1 MEEHVKPKTPKS
13 EKLKPTAPS
22 KQELSSLP
30 IPATR
35 EDLLKRIAERG
46 FEVGYAAN
54 LNFATHDIADK
65 VPVVI
70 SFVSMA
76 VGILA
81 LVSPVF
87 QLTGVAVCLT
97 LLGILTLYI
106 EKYPA
111 HEYGERGKHTLALLY
126 ALEALYYKV
135 KEKGPAA
142 DLSDDV
148 TKLREIEDKFVD
160 STCPRQILFATWY
173 AYFKFFA
180 EKDYDWIDEQLH
192 FRFWRDKV
200 PATLKVLLVLAAVV
214 LTISAIVNW
223 PVWTAWF
230 R

>member
-1 MEEHVKPKTPKS
+1 MEKTKAPRGAKPLPTPI
-13 EKLKPTAPS
+13 S
-22 KQELSSLP
+22 KQELESLP
-30 IPATR
+30 IPKTR

-111 HEYGERGKHTLALLY
+111 HEYGERGKHTLSMLY

>member
-1 MEEHVKPKTPKS
+1 MEKTKAPRGAKPLPTPI
-13 EKLKPTAPS
+13 S
-22 KQELSSLP
+22 KHELESLP
-30 IPATR
+30 IPKTR

-111 HEYGERGKHTLALLY
+111 HEYGERGKHTLSMLY

-135 KEKGPAA
+135 KEKGPSA

>member
-1 MEEHVKPKTPKS
+1 MEKTKAPRGAKPQPTPI
-13 EKLKPTAPS
+13 S
-22 KQELSSLP
+22 KQELESLP
-30 IPATR
+30 IPKTR

-81 LVSPVF
+81 FVSPVF

-111 HEYGERGKHTLALLY
+111 HEYGERGKHTLSMLY

-148 TKLREIEDKFVD
+148 TKLREMEDKFVD

-200 PATLKVLLVLAAVV
+200 PATLKVLLVLAAVA

>member
-1 MEEHVKPKTPKS
+1 METPIVSPK
-13 EKLKPTAPS
+13 
-22 KQELSSLP
+22 QQ
-30 IPATR
+30 
-35 EDLLKRIAERG
+35 DLLKRIAQRG

-81 LVSPVF
+81 LVAPVF

-111 HEYGERGKHTLALLY
+111 HEYGERGKRTMDMLHK
-126 ALEALYYKV
+126 LEALYYEV
-135 KEKGPAA
+135 KEKDPAA
-142 DLSDDV
+142 DFSRVERDF
-148 TKLREIEDKFVD
+148 REIEKEFIA

-200 PATLKVLLVLAAVV
+200 PATLKVLLVLALVAFV
-214 LTISAIVNW
+214 ISAIVNW

>member
-1 MEEHVKPKTPKS
+1 MEEHVKPKTPKG
-13 EKLKPTAPS
+13 EKLQPTAPS

-81 LVSPVF
+81 LVAPVF

-111 HEYGERGKHTLALLY
+111 HEYGERGKRTLALLY

-135 KEKGPAA
+135 KEKGPSADVSKDVA
-142 DLSDDV
+142 DLR
-148 TKLREIEDKFVD
+148 KIEDKFVD

-200 PATLKVLLVLAAVV
+200 PATLKVLLVLAAVA

>member
-1 MEEHVKPKTPKS
+1 MKETNAPRGEKPNAKPITKQ
-13 EKLKPTAPS
+13 KLD
-22 KQELSSLP
+22 SLP

-76 VGILA
+76 IGILA
-81 LVSPVF
+81 LVAPVF

-97 LLGILTLYI
+97 LLGILTLYV

-111 HEYGERGKHTLALLY
+111 HEYGERGKHTLSMLY

-135 KEKGPAA
+135 KEKGPSA
-142 DLSDDV
+142 DLLGDV
-148 TKLREIEDKFVD
+148 KELRGIEDQFVD
-160 STCPRQILFATWY
+160 STCPRQEIGRA
-173 AYFKFFA
+173 
-180 EKDYDWIDEQLH
+180 H
-192 FRFWRDKV
+192 V
-200 PATLKVLLVLAAVV
+200 
-214 LTISAIVNW
+214 
-223 PVWTAWF
+223 
-230 R
+230 

>member
-1 MEEHVKPKTPKS
+1 MEKTKAPRGAKPLPTPI
-13 EKLKPTAPS
+13 S
-22 KQELSSLP
+22 KHELESLP
-30 IPATR
+30 IPKTR

-81 LVSPVF
+81 FVSPVF

-142 DLSDDV
+142 DVSKDV
-148 TKLREIEDKFVD
+148 ADLRKIEDKFVD

-200 PATLKVLLVLAAVV
+200 PATLRVLLILAAVA

>member
-1 MEEHVKPKTPKS
+1 MKETNAPRGEKPNAKPITKQ
-13 EKLKPTAPS
+13 KLD
-22 KQELSSLP
+22 SLP

-81 LVSPVF
+81 LVAPVF

-97 LLGILTLYI
+97 LLGILTLYV

-111 HEYGERGKHTLALLY
+111 HEYGERGKHTLSMLY

-135 KEKGPAA
+135 KEKGPSA
-142 DLSDDV
+142 DLLGDV
-148 TKLREIEDKFVD
+148 KELRGIEDQFVD
-160 STCPRQILFATWY
+160 STCPRQVLFATWY

-200 PATLKVLLVLAAVV
+200 PATLKILLIVAVV
-214 LTISAIVNW
+214 ALVVSAVVNW
-223 PVWTAWF
+223 KVWVGWF
-230 R
+230 C

>member
-1 MEEHVKPKTPKS
+1 METPIVSPK
-13 EKLKPTAPS
+13 
-22 KQELSSLP
+22 QQN
-30 IPATR
+30 
-35 EDLLKRIAERG
+35 LLKRIAQRG

-81 LVSPVF
+81 LVAPVF

-111 HEYGERGKHTLALLY
+111 HEYGERGKRTMDMLHD
-126 ALEALYYKV
+126 LETLYYKV
-135 KEKGPAA
+135 KNNA
-142 DLSDDV
+142 DPNATFREEEDELS
-148 TKLREIEDKFVD
+148 TLTIEFIA
-160 STCPRQILFATWY
+160 STNPRQILFATWY

-200 PATLKVLLVLAAVV
+200 PATLKVLLVLALVAFV
-214 LTISAIVNW
+214 ISAIVNW

>member
-1 MEEHVKPKTPKS
+1 MEKTKAPRGAKPLLTPI
-13 EKLKPTAPS
+13 S
-22 KQELSSLP
+22 KQELESLP
-30 IPATR
+30 IPKTR

-81 LVSPVF
+81 FVSPVF

-148 TKLREIEDKFVD
+148 TKLREMEDKFVD

-192 FRFWRDKV
+192 FRFWRDKI
-200 PATLKVLLVLAAVV
+200 PANLRILLVLVAVALV
-214 LTISAIVNW
+214 ISAIVNW

>member
-1 MEEHVKPKTPKS
+1 MKKDETISQPKS
-13 EKLKPTAPS
+13 SP
-22 KQELSSLP
+22 
-30 IPATR
+30 R

-76 VGILA
+76 IGILA
-81 LVSPVF
+81 LVAPVF

-97 LLGILTLYI
+97 LLGILTLYV

-111 HEYGERGKHTLALLY
+111 HEYGERGKRTISLLND
-126 ALEALYYKV
+126 LETLYYRV
-135 KEKGPAA
+135 KEK
-142 DLSDDV
+142 DDQAGDFSEEEGE
-148 TKLREIEDKFVD
+148 LQEIMDAFTI
-160 STCPRQILFATWY
+160 STCPRQVLFATWY

-200 PATLKVLLVLAAVV
+200 PATLKILLIVALVVFVISAVV
-214 LTISAIVNW
+214 NW
-223 PVWTAWF
+223 KVWTGWF
-230 R
+230 S

>member
-1 MEEHVKPKTPKS
+1 METVNAS
-13 EKLKPTAPS
+13 S
-22 KQELSSLP
+22 KQQ
-30 IPATR
+30 
-35 EDLLKRIAERG
+35 DLLKRIAERG

-81 LVSPVF
+81 LVAPVF
-87 QLTGVAVCLT
+87 QLTSVAVCLT
-97 LLGILTLYI
+97 LLGILTLYV

-111 HEYGERGKHTLALLY
+111 HEYGERGKRTLDMLH
-126 ALEALYYKV
+126 ALEALYYEV
-135 KEKGPAA
+135 KENEDPAA
-142 DLSDDV
+142 DFSEEEMRFQ
-148 TKLREIEDKFVD
+148 KIEKEFVE
-160 STCPRQILFATWY
+160 STCPRQVLFATWY

-192 FRFWRDKV
+192 FSFWRDKV
-200 PATLKVLLVLAAVV
+200 PATLRVLLVLVAVALV
-214 LTISAIVNW
+214 ISAIINW
-223 PVWTAWF
+223 PVWTSWF

>member
-1 MEEHVKPKTPKS
+1 MEKTKAPRGVKPLPTPI
-13 EKLKPTAPS
+13 S
-22 KQELSSLP
+22 KHELESLP

-81 LVSPVF
+81 LVAPVF

-111 HEYGERGKHTLALLY
+111 HEYGERGKRTMDMLHD
-126 ALEALYYKV
+126 LETLYYKV
-135 KEKGPAA
+135 KNNA
-142 DLSDDV
+142 DPNATFREEEDELS
-148 TKLREIEDKFVD
+148 TLTIEFIA
-160 STCPRQILFATWY
+160 TTNPRQILFATWY
-173 AYFKFFA
+173 ANFKFFA

-192 FRFWRDKV
+192 FSFWRDKV
-200 PATLKVLLVLAAVV
+200 PANLRILLILAAIAFV
-214 LTISAIVNW
+214 ISAIVNW

>member
-1 MEEHVKPKTPKS
+1 MEKTKAPRGAKPLPTPI
-13 EKLKPTAPS
+13 S
-22 KQELSSLP
+22 KQELESLP

-35 EDLLKRIAERG
+35 EDLLKRIAQRG

-81 LVSPVF
+81 LVAPVF

-111 HEYGERGKHTLALLY
+111 HEYGERGKRTMDMLHD
-126 ALEALYYKV
+126 LETLYYKV
-135 KEKGPAA
+135 KNNA
-142 DLSDDV
+142 DPNATFREEEDELS
-148 TKLREIEDKFVD
+148 TLTIEFIA
-160 STCPRQILFATWY
+160 STNPRQILFATWY
-173 AYFKFFA
+173 ANFKFFA

-200 PATLKVLLVLAAVV
+200 PATLKVLLCLVLIALAVLAVGK
-214 LTISAIVNW
+214 W
-223 PVWTAWF
+223 PGWF
-230 R
+230 D

>member
-1 MEEHVKPKTPKS
+1 MEKAKAPRGAKPLPTPI
-13 EKLKPTAPS
+13 S
-22 KQELSSLP
+22 KHELESLP

-81 LVSPVF
+81 LVAPVF

-111 HEYGERGKHTLALLY
+111 HEYGERGKHTLAMLY

>member
-1 MEEHVKPKTPKS
+1 METPIVSPK
-13 EKLKPTAPS
+13 
-22 KQELSSLP
+22 QQ
-30 IPATR
+30 
-35 EDLLKRIAERG
+35 DLLKRIAQRG

-81 LVSPVF
+81 LVAPVF

-111 HEYGERGKHTLALLY
+111 HEYGERGKRTMDMLHD
-126 ALEALYYKV
+126 LETLYYKV
-135 KEKGPAA
+135 KNNA
-142 DLSDDV
+142 DPNATFREEEDELS
-148 TKLREIEDKFVD
+148 TLTIEFIA
-160 STCPRQILFATWY
+160 STNPRQILFATWY
-173 AYFKFFA
+173 ANYKFFA
-180 EKDYDWIDEQLH
+180 EKNYTWIDEQLH

-200 PATLKVLLVLAAVV
+200 PATLKVLLVLALVAFV
-214 LTISAIVNW
+214 ISAIVNW

>member
-1 MEEHVKPKTPKS
+1 MKETNAPRGEKPNAKPITKQ
-13 EKLKPTAPS
+13 KLD
-22 KQELSSLP
+22 SLP
-30 IPATR
+30 VPTTC

-81 LVSPVF
+81 LVAPVF

-111 HEYGERGKHTLALLY
+111 HEYGERGKHTLAMLY

-135 KEKGPAA
+135 KEKGPSAE
-142 DLSDDV
+142 LSDDV

-200 PATLKVLLVLAAVV
+200 PATLKILLIVAVV
-214 LTISAIVNW
+214 ALVVSAVVNW
-223 PVWTAWF
+223 KVWAGWF
-230 R
+230 C

>member
-1 MEEHVKPKTPKS
+1 MENTKAPRGAKPLPTPI
-13 EKLKPTAPS
+13 S
-22 KQELSSLP
+22 KQELESLP

-81 LVSPVF
+81 FVSPVF

-111 HEYGERGKHTLALLY
+111 HEYGERGKRTLSMLY

-200 PATLKVLLVLAAVV
+200 PATLKVLLVLAAVA

>member
-1 MEEHVKPKTPKS
+1 MEKTKAPRGAKPLPTPI
-13 EKLKPTAPS
+13 S
-22 KQELSSLP
+22 KQELESLP

-81 LVSPVF
+81 FVSPVF

-111 HEYGERGKHTLALLY
+111 HEYGERGKRTLSMLY

-200 PATLKVLLVLAAVV
+200 PATLKVLLVLAAVA

-223 PVWTAWF
+223 PVWTGWF

>member
-1 MEEHVKPKTPKS
+1 MEKTKAPRGAKPLPTPI
-13 EKLKPTAPS
+13 S

-65 VPVVI
+65 APVVI

-111 HEYGERGKHTLALLY
+111 HEYGERGKHTWSMLY

-135 KEKGPAA
+135 KERGPAA

-160 STCPRQILFATWY
+160 STCPRKILFATWY

-200 PATLKVLLVLAAVV
+200 PANLRILLILAAVA

-223 PVWTAWF
+223 PVWTSWF

>member
-1 MEEHVKPKTPKS
+1 MEKTKAPRGAKPLPTPI
-13 EKLKPTAPS
+13 S
-22 KQELSSLP
+22 KHELESLP
-30 IPATR
+30 IPKTR

-81 LVSPVF
+81 FVSPVV

-111 HEYGERGKHTLALLY
+111 HEYGERGKHTLSMLY

-135 KEKGPAA
+135 KEKGPSA

-223 PVWTAWF
+223 PVWTGWF

>member
-1 MEEHVKPKTPKS
+1 MEKTKAPRGAKPLPTPI
-13 EKLKPTAPS
+13 S
-22 KQELSSLP
+22 KQELESLP
-30 IPATR
+30 IPKTR

-111 HEYGERGKHTLALLY
+111 HEYGERGKRTLSMLY
-126 ALEALYYKV
+126 ALKRKV
-135 KEKGPAA
+135 RRRT
-142 DLSDDV
+142 SR
-148 TKLREIEDKFVD
+148 TM
-160 STCPRQILFATWY
+160 
-173 AYFKFFA
+173 
-180 EKDYDWIDEQLH
+180 
-192 FRFWRDKV
+192 
-200 PATLKVLLVLAAVV
+200 
-214 LTISAIVNW
+214 
-223 PVWTAWF
+223 
-230 R
+230 

>member
-1 MEEHVKPKTPKS
+1 MEKTKAPRGEKPNAKPITK
-13 EKLKPTAPS
+13 EKLD
-22 KQELSSLP
+22 SLP
-30 IPATR
+30 VPTTR

-81 LVSPVF
+81 LVAPVF
-87 QLTGVAVCLT
+87 QLTSVAVCLT

-111 HEYGERGKHTLALLY
+111 HEYGERGKHTLAMLY

-148 TKLREIEDKFVD
+148 AKLREIEDKFVD

-200 PATLKVLLVLAAVV
+200 PANLRILLILAAVA

>member
-1 MEEHVKPKTPKS
+1 MEKTKAPRGEKPNAKPITK
-13 EKLKPTAPS
+13 EKLD
-22 KQELSSLP
+22 SLP
-30 IPATR
+30 VPTTR

-65 VPVVI
+65 VPVMI

-76 VGILA
+76 IGILA
-81 LVSPVF
+81 LVAPVF

-111 HEYGERGKHTLALLY
+111 HEYGERGKRTLSMLY

-148 TKLREIEDKFVD
+148 AKLREIEDKFVD

-200 PATLKVLLVLAAVV
+200 PATLKVLLVLVAVA

-223 PVWTAWF
+223 PVWTGWF